1 MWLVLK
7 LKNIKKLS
15 EFKNSLNQF
24 LGNTSVF
31 YLPKIKKNYIKGSK
45 ILEKDHYIFDNY
57 IFVYNENFNKNAVIN
72 KVNFLKGISY
82 VLNGVKNSQQD
93 ITRFIE
99 NCKKNQ
105 NCDGYLMQS
114 FFEKILNQKMIFV
127 SGPFVNFVT
136 EIIKVQKDK
145 ISAFIG
151 NYTITLS
158 NKSNCILSK
167 D

>member
-7 LKNIKKLS
+7 LKNIKKFT
-15 EFKNSLNQF
+15 EFKNNLNQY

-31 YLPKIKKNYIKGSK
+31 YLPRIKKNYVKGTK
-45 ILEKDHYIFDNY
+45 IFEKDHYILDNY
-57 IFVYNENFNKNAVIN
+57 IFVYNKNFNHSSVIN
-72 KVNFLKGISY
+72 RINFLKGMSC
-82 VLNGVKNSQQD
+82 VLSGVQNSQKD
-93 ITRFIE
+93 ITNFIE

-114 FFEKILNQKMIFV
+114 FFENLVNQKMKFE

-136 EIIKVQKDK
+136 QIIRIQKTK
-145 ISAFIG
+145 ISALLG

-167 D
+167 N